1 MSLVNKKQLAELFP
15 WSEKS
20 FTAFQKDPSFPIE
33 EKGGRGRENIYDT
46 EKVFAWLLRREMGKS
61 SESPKDRLDRLRGDK
76 EEIVIAK
83 EIEQL
88 VPSEETE
95 KLLAGIATTI
105 RSTMLS
111 GNRSLKADLDSLYDV
126 QIDVGVLNEHSRNIL
141 TALSKINKQSEC
153 SS

>member
-95 KLLAGIATTI
+95 
-105 RSTMLS
+105 
-111 GNRSLKADLDSLYDV
+111 
-126 QIDVGVLNEHSRNIL
+126 IDVGVLNEHSRNIL